1 MDERALEMLKALSE
15 QVVEVSAEFDS
26 IEGVVE
32 TIRVPKS
39 LDQGFT
45 PRVEIMRLSQ
55 KHFVCKWI
63 LFQFFHSSPI

>member
-26 IEGVVE
+26 IGGEVVE

-39 LDQGFT
+39 LVQGFT
-45 PRVEIMRLSQ
+45 PRVEVMRLSQ
-55 KHFVCKWI
+55 KHFVCK
-63 LFQFFHSSPI
+63 